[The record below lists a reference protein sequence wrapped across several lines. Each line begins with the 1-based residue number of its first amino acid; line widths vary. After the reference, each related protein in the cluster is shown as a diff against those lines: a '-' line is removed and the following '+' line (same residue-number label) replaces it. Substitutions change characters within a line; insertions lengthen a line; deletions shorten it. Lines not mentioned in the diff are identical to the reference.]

1 MDGSLLFVNKTQAS
15 RVLSRSKAGERSA
28 ILSHVQNK
36 RRRHEAEATQSLKPW
51 AGFTTTLSASDVSDK
66 SKMVE
71 MKLKVVDHDVMA
83 RSVKSSADSQ
93 KQKKQKEA
101 AEKRLT
107 PKYASSKSL
116 LKAIQPAY
124 NASDPF
130 HCTVANLDAGTH
142 AILHITFSHASRVNF
157 LAESFAPPEK
167 LLQHTP
173 MRHDRMFQLRLEC
186 CVEDEKLMYST
197 LAYGSSLLGWTMGR
211 FHSGKQP
218 EYFLDKALR
227 AVRVYLSTPGYI
239 VDDWL
244 LLSMYGLAI
253 TEMWNCLP
261 SMWRQLPE
269 RHAMAA
275 KLGSRGFSACRMHL
289 KTLFQV
295 VEYAGGWEKFDP
307 YVLDSVILADKFM
320 AITSRK
326 LPIIPVTW
334 DPGPLPSES
343 LEEFSVAE
351 EELMMVLPRL
361 GTGFQLESLSEE
373 LCNILQDLVAYCRIA
388 STTWSFSSTRPDI
401 EGWLFRRCQALS
413 YRLLLHALDQNAK
426 HLERCISLASLTFIL
441 TSIPARGPQMSAQ
454 DVTSHLFDLLQE
466 GQFSAEKGG
475 VSDGLCFWLLFMG
488 CVVSEP
494 STHRLWFL
502 ERIADYC
509 DEEELTESSFKERV
523 ESYFY
528 LPSRQGARIPAVLE
542 YLNTMVKGRQNSDK
556 LWLSGG
562 VASGCME

>member
-1 MDGSLLFVNKTQAS
+1 M
-15 RVLSRSKAGERSA
+15 
-28 ILSHVQNK
+28 
-36 RRRHEAEATQSLKPW
+36 
-51 AGFTTTLSASDVSDK
+51 
-66 SKMVE
+66 
-71 MKLKVVDHDVMA
+71 
-83 RSVKSSADSQ
+83 
-93 KQKKQKEA
+93 
-101 AEKRLT
+101 
-107 PKYASSKSL
+107 
-116 LKAIQPAY
+116 QPSY

-157 LAESFAPPEK
+157 LAESFAPPSK
-167 LLQHTP
+167 LLQHAP
-173 MRHDRMFQLRLEC
+173 MRHDRMFQLRLKR

-253 TEMWNCLP
+253 TAMWNCLP

-269 RHAMAA
+269 RHAMAT

-289 KTLFQV
+289 ETLLQV
-295 VEYAGGWEKFDP
+295 VNGAGGWEKFDP

-326 LPIIPVTW
+326 QPIIPVTW
-334 DPGPLPSES
+334 DPGPLPCAILKES
-343 LEEFSVAE
+343 KVTE
-351 EELMMVLPRL
+351 EELVETLPRL
-361 GTGFQLESLSEE
+361 GTGFLLESLSEQ
-373 LCNILQDLVAYCRIA
+373 LTRILQDLIDYCRFA
-388 STTWSFSSTRPDI
+388 STVWSYSSTRPAT
-401 EGWLFRRCQALS
+401 EGWLFRRSQAIS
-413 YRLLLHALDQNAK
+413 YRFLLYAQNQNTNY
-426 HLERCISLASLTFIL
+426 LERCISLASLTFIL

-466 GQFSAEKGG
+466 DQLLEQKANM
-475 VSDGLCFWLLFMG
+475 SDSLWFWLLFTG

-494 STHRLWFL
+494 SPHRLWFL
-502 ERIADYC
+502 EQMADYC
-509 DEEELTESSFKERV
+509 DGGEMTESIFEERL
-523 ESYFY
+523 EPYFF

-542 YLNTMVKGRQNSDK
+542 YLGSMARERWNLQKACN
-556 LWLSGG
+556 
-562 VASGCME
+562 

>member
-36 RRRHEAEATQSLKPW
+36 RRRHEAKATQSLKPW
-51 AGFTTTLSASDVSDK
+51 DGFTTTISASDVSDI
-66 SKMVE
+66 SKTVE
-71 MKLKVVDHDVMA
+71 VKLRFVDDDVTG
-83 RSVKSSADSQ
+83 RSIKISAD
-93 KQKKQKEA
+93 KQKTQKHREVA
-101 AEKRLT
+101 VKRLS
-107 PKYASSKSL
+107 PAYASSKSL
-116 LKAIQPAY
+116 SKTMQPSF

-142 AILHITFSHASRVNF
+142 AILHITFSHASRINF

-167 LLQHTP
+167 LLQHLP
-173 MRHDRMFQLRLEC
+173 MRHDRMFQLRLKR
-186 CVEDEKLMYST
+186 CVEDEKLIYST

-227 AVRVYLSTPGYI
+227 AVRVYLSIPGYI

-244 LLSMYGLAI
+244 LISMYGLAI
-253 TEMWNCLP
+253 TEMWNCVP

-269 RHAMAA
+269 RHAMAS
-275 KLGSRGFSACRMHL
+275 KQGPRGFSACRMHL
-289 KTLFQV
+289 KTLLQV
-295 VEYAGGWEKFDP
+295 VEYAGGWDKFDP

-326 LPIIPVTW
+326 PPIIPVAW

-343 LEEFSVAE
+343 LEEFGITE
-351 EELMMVLPRL
+351 EELLVILPRL
-361 GTGFQLESLSEE
+361 GTGFHLESLSEE
-373 LCNILQDLVAYCRIA
+373 LNNILQDLIAYCRIA
-388 STTWSFSSTRPDI
+388 NAAWSYSSIRPDM
-401 EGWLFRRCQALS
+401 EGWLFRRSQAIS
-413 YRLLLHALDQNAK
+413 HRLLLYALDQNAK
-426 HLERCISLASLTFIL
+426 HTERCISLASLTFIL

-466 GQFSAEKGG
+466 DQFLAEKASM
-475 VSDGLCFWLLFMG
+475 SDGLWFWLLFMG

-502 ERIADYC
+502 ERMADYC
-509 DEEELTESSFKERV
+509 NKEELIESSFSEKLEP
-523 ESYFY
+523 YFF
-528 LPSRQGARIPAVLE
+528 LPSRQGARIPAVIE
-542 YLNTMVKGRQNSDK
+542 YLSSMVQGR
-556 LWLSGG
+556 
-562 VASGCME
+562 